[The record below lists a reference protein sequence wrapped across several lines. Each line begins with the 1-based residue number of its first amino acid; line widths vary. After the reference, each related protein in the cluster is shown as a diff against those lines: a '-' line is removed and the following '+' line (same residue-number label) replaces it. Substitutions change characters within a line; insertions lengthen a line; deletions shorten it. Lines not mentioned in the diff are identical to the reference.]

1 MPLVKN
7 AQRSVPTPIERLH
20 ILLQRRPHI
29 DLNEFFFTLATGKN
43 ENNDERITDFELFK
57 QEIDAVFSFQ

>member
-7 AQRSVPTPIERLH
+7 AQRSVPTPIERLY

-43 ENNDERITDFELFK
+43 ENNDERITDFDLFK